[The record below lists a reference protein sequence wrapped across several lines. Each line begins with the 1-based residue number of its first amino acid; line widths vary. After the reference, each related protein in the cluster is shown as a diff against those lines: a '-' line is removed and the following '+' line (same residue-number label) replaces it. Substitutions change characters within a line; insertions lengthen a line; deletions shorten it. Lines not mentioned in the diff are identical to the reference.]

1 MINKC
6 ILMGRLTR
14 DPELR
19 HTGSGTAVCSFT
31 VAVPNG
37 FGENQTADFVPCV
50 AWGNTAVFVSKYFS
64 KGTMII
70 VSGNISTRVWE
81 DKEQKKHYIREV
93 TVSEASFG
101 ERKKDN
107 PADEGYVEIETP
119 DDLPFENL

>member
-6 ILMGRLTR
+6 LLMGRLTR

-19 HTGSGTAVCSFT
+19 HTGSGTAVCSFGI
-31 VAVPNG
+31 AVDNG
-37 FGENQTADFVPCV
+37 YGENRSTDFINCV
-50 AWGNTAVFVSKYFS
+50 AWNNTAVFVSKYFS

-70 VSGNISTRVWE
+70 VGGKISTRVWE
-81 DKEQKKHYIREV
+81 DKEQKKHYITEV

-101 ERKKDN
+101 ERKKDSS
-107 PADEGYVEIETP
+107 ADDGYVEIETP